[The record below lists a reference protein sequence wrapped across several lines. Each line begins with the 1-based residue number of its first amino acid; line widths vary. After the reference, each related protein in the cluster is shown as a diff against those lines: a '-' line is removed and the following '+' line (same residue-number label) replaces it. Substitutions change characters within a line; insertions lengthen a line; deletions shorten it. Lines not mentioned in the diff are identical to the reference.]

1 MAMDILKMSLSS
13 ISLIL
18 VIIIIRALT
27 LHKLPKKT
35 FLVLWGVAL
44 YRLLIPFSLSS
55 RFSIYTIADILKNK
69 VSTIN
74 IPSMVTTMPNIG
86 MTDNSIS
93 TMLSNETIK
102 NISPV
107 IIVWIVGLLGLA
119 LFFLV
124 THIRCRIEYKTSLP
138 IDNEFVKDWQQRH
151 HICRRVQIRQS
162 DRIVAPL
169 TYGIFNP
176 VILLPKKTDLMDET
190 RLGYILTHEF
200 VHIRKFDILKKL
212 ILVFALCVHW
222 FNPFVWVMYML
233 VSKDIELSCDETV
246 VRIFGEDMR
255 SNYAM
260 TLISLEEKKSRLTPL
275 CNNFCK
281 NSIEERIV
289 SIMKINKT
297 SFTGILLALALIIST
312 TVIFATNAA
321 SATDKEQESKH
332 ITAVEEEITYVET
345 PESKAKAF
353 AMYEQY
359 GLSYNK
365 DRDQLFYKGELVRY
379 FEDYYPLGEG
389 TSAGRDYFNENG
401 IIDVHALRD
410 LSQLTRN
417 PDGSTNPSG
426 KLIGVEPY
434 SKAEFDARNVDELK
448 NPSQTYTASID
459 ESTENN
465 NSDVAQELLL
475 QDGDSPVVHYIST
488 ENMMMPDELAKV
500 YAVYEPFG
508 VTYDKDQDCFYYNG
522 KLVREFIDIL
532 SSNGED
538 LDRGKFKGSF
548 RQMNNLDGKGEIDIK
563 AIRDYTKLNSEGEGE
578 LIGIEVVK

>member
-1 MAMDILKMSLSS
+1 MDILKMSLSS

-55 RFSIYTIADILKNK
+55 RFSIYTIAEILKNK

-74 IPSMVTTMPNIG
+74 TPSMVAAIPNIG

-93 TMLSNETIK
+93 TMLSNEAIK

-107 IIVWIVGLLGLA
+107 IIVWIAGLLGLA

-124 THIRCRIEYKTSLP
+124 THIRCRMEYKTSLP
-138 IDNEFVKDWQQRH
+138 IDNEFVKDWQQKH

-176 VILLPKKTDLMDET
+176 VILLPKKADLMDET

-233 VSKDIELSCDETV
+233 VNKDIELSCDETV
-246 VRIFGEDMR
+246 VRIFGEDIR

-275 CNNFCK
+275 CNNFCR

-289 SIMKINKT
+289 SIMKIKKT

-312 TVIFATNAA
+312 TIIFATNAD
-321 SATDKEQESKH
+321 SVTD
-332 ITAVEEEITYVET
+332 
-345 PESKAKAF
+345 
-353 AMYEQY
+353 
-359 GLSYNK
+359 
-365 DRDQLFYKGELVRY
+365 
-379 FEDYYPLGEG
+379 
-389 TSAGRDYFNENG
+389 
-401 IIDVHALRD
+401 
-410 LSQLTRN
+410 
-417 PDGSTNPSG
+417 
-426 KLIGVEPY
+426 
-434 SKAEFDARNVDELK
+434 
-448 NPSQTYTASID
+448 TASID

-465 NSDVAQELLL
+465 NSDVAQELLS
-475 QDGDSPVVHYIST
+475 QDGASPMVHYVST

-538 LDRGKFKGSF
+538 LDRGNFKGSF
-548 RQMNNLDGKGEIDIK
+548 RQMDNLDGKGEIDIK